1 MHNLQYNKA
10 EQEFNSIFFKAVKV
24 HLDYNPS
31 WLMENLSCYAAETF
45 ISGNKI
51 NEVIAEYFATN
62 KTTALTEEF
71 DELLK
76 G

>member
-1 MHNLQYNKA
+1 
-10 EQEFNSIFFKAVKV
+10 
-24 HLDYNPS
+24 
-31 WLMENLSCYAAETF
+31 MENLSCYAAETF